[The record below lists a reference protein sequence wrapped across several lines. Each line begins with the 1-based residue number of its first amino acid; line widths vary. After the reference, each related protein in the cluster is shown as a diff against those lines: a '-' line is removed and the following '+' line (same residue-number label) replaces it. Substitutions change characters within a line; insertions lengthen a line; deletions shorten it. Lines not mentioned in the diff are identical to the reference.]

1 MIKQFTFNHF
11 EVNTYVIVD
20 EATKQCA
27 IVDPACEASFEDA
40 QLTQY
45 IEAEGL
51 QVTYILLTHAH
62 VDHIAG
68 LRQCCEHYNL
78 PVTMHAEGRKL
89 LRQAEAYGSMMG
101 FAVDNMD
108 DLPVEEIKDNDILRV
123 GETEVECRYVPGH
136 CPGSVCY
143 VVPARSSAYA
153 RHTPSPLRG
162 TPPNLGGELLPPLVT
177 GSSPKLGEVDARSAD
192 GGVCTPA
199 VITGD
204 ALFHFSIGRT
214 DLPGGDYPTL
224 IDYLKRR
231 VLTLPDDYA
240 VLPGHGIA
248 SQIGKERKYNSFLI

>member
-11 EVNTYVIVD
+11 EVNCYLIVD

-45 IEAEGL
+45 IAQEQL
-51 QVTYILLTHAH
+51 QVTHILLTHAH

-68 LRQCCEHYNL
+68 LRQVCEHYRL
-78 PVTMHAEGRKL
+78 PVTMHAEGHKL
-89 LRQAEAYGSMMG
+89 LKQAEAYGSVMG
-101 FAVDNMD
+101 FAVDNMG
-108 DLPVEEIKDNDILRV
+108 DLEVAEIADGEIIHVGSIDI
-123 GETEVECRYVPGH
+123 ECRYVPGH
-136 CPGSVCY
+136 CPGSMCY
-143 VVPARSSAYA
+143 VVP
-153 RHTPSPLRG
+153 TD
-162 TPPNLGGELLPPLVT
+162 
-177 GSSPKLGEVDARSAD
+177 K
-192 GGVCTPA
+192 A

-224 IDYLKRR
+224 IEKLKSR
-231 VLTLPDDYA
+231 VLTLPDDYR

-248 SQIGKERKYNSFLI
+248 SQIGKEKKYNSFLV

>member
-11 EVNTYVIVD
+11 EVNCYVVVD
-20 EATKQCA
+20 EQTKQCA

-45 IEAEGL
+45 IVQEQL
-51 QVTYILLTHAH
+51 QVTHILLTHAH

-68 LRQCCEHYNL
+68 LRQVCEHYKL

-89 LRQAEAYGSMMG
+89 LKQAEAYGSIMG
-101 FAVDNMD
+101 FAVDNMG
-108 DLPVEEIKDNDILRV
+108 DLEVREIED
-123 GETEVECRYVPGH
+123 GEVLHIGSLDVECRYVPGH
-136 CPGSVCY
+136 CPGSICF
-143 VVPARSSAYA
+143 VVPAD
-153 RHTPSPLRG
+153 
-162 TPPNLGGELLPPLVT
+162 
-177 GSSPKLGEVDARSAD
+177 K
-192 GGVCTPA
+192 A

-224 IDYLKRR
+224 IEKLKSR
-231 VLTLPDDYA
+231 VLTLPDDYR

-248 SQIGKERKYNSFLI
+248 SQIGKEKKYNSFLV

>member
-11 EVNTYVIVD
+11 EVNTYVVVD
-20 EATKQCA
+20 EQTKQCA

-45 IEAEGL
+45 IAQEQL
-51 QVTYILLTHAH
+51 QVTHILLTHAH

-68 LRQCCEHYNL
+68 LRQVCEHYKL

-89 LRQAEAYGSMMG
+89 LKQAEAYGSVMG
-101 FAVDNMD
+101 FAVDNMG
-108 DLPVEEIKDNDILRV
+108 DLEVAEIADGEIIHVGSIDI
-123 GETEVECRYVPGH
+123 ECRYVPGH
-136 CPGSVCY
+136 CPGSMCY
-143 VVPARSSAYA
+143 VVP
-153 RHTPSPLRG
+153 TD
-162 TPPNLGGELLPPLVT
+162 
-177 GSSPKLGEVDARSAD
+177 K
-192 GGVCTPA
+192 A

-224 IDYLKRR
+224 IEKLKSR
-231 VLTLPDDYA
+231 VLTLPDDYR

-248 SQIGKERKYNSFLI
+248 SQIGKEKKYNSFLV

>member
-1 MIKQFTFNHF
+1 MIKQFTFDHF
-11 EVNTYVIVD
+11 EVNCYLIVD
-20 EATKQCA
+20 PGSKQCA

-45 IEAEGL
+45 IEQEGL
-51 QVTYILLTHAH
+51 QVTHILLTHAH

-68 LRQCCEHYNL
+68 LRQVCDHWKL

-89 LRQAEAYGSMMG
+89 LKQAEAYGSLMG
-101 FAVDNMD
+101 FAVDNMGDLEVQEIND
-108 DLPVEEIKDNDILRV
+108 DDVLKVGDIA
-123 GETEVECRYVPGH
+123 VECRYVPGH
-136 CPGSVCY
+136 CPGSMCFVI
-143 VVPARSSAYA
+143 AS
-153 RHTPSPLRG
+153 
-162 TPPNLGGELLPPLVT
+162 EQ
-177 GSSPKLGEVDARSAD
+177 
-192 GGVCTPA
+192 A

-231 VLTLPDDYA
+231 ILTLPDDYR

-248 SQIGKERKYNSFLI
+248 SQIDKERKYNSFLA

>member
-11 EVNTYVIVD
+11 EVNTYIIVD
-20 EATKQCA
+20 EGTKQCA

-45 IEAEGL
+45 IEQEGL
-51 QVTYILLTHAH
+51 QVTHILLTHAH

-68 LRQCCEHYNL
+68 LRQCCEHYGL

-89 LRQAEAYGSMMG
+89 LKQAEAYGSVMG
-101 FAVDNMD
+101 FAVDNMGDLDVMEIND
-108 DLPVEEIKDNDILRV
+108 DDVLKV
-123 GETEVECRYVPGH
+123 GETEIECRYVPGH
-136 CPGSVCY
+136 CPGSMCFVL
-143 VVPARSSAYA
+143 
-153 RHTPSPLRG
+153 H
-162 TPPNLGGELLPPLVT
+162 GE
-177 GSSPKLGEVDARSAD
+177 K
-192 GGVCTPA
+192 A

-224 IDYLKRR
+224 IEKLKTRI
-231 VLTLPDDYA
+231 LTLPDDYR

-248 SQIGKERKYNSFLI
+248 SQIGKEKKYNSFLI

>member
-11 EVNTYVIVD
+11 EVNTYVVID
-20 EATKQCA
+20 EQAKQCA

-45 IEAEGL
+45 IEQEHL
-51 QVTYILLTHAH
+51 QVTHILLTHAH

-68 LRQCCEHYNL
+68 LRQVCVHYGL
-78 PVTMHAEGRKL
+78 PVTMHPEGRKL
-89 LRQAEAYGSMMG
+89 LKQAEAYGSIMG

-108 DLPVEEIKDNDILRV
+108 DLEVGELEDGQVIRV

-136 CPGSVCY
+136 CPGSLCF
-143 VVPARSSAYA
+143 VVASD
-153 RHTPSPLRG
+153 
-162 TPPNLGGELLPPLVT
+162 
-177 GSSPKLGEVDARSAD
+177 K
-192 GGVCTPA
+192 A

-231 VLTLPDDYA
+231 VLTLPDDYR

-248 SQIGKERKYNSFLI
+248 SQIGKERKYNSFLV